1 MSDAAVPATVPRGPV
16 LVGGV
21 GYRWAGDSS
30 FGLVASDRLAEHP
43 WPAGVTVE
51 DFGYGAL
58 YVAQDLAAADPP
70 LARLILLAGVERGRP
85 AGTLERIPWHPRPLD
100 PEELQ
105 ARIFEAGAG
114 VIDLDHLLAIAQHF
128 EALPPEVVL
137 FELEPI
143 SLDGGVELS
152 AGARER
158 LEEVE
163 RAVVREVLE
172 PGEPAEPVPVDEIEP
187 ERRKLWNALSLT

>member
-1 MSDAAVPATVPRGPV
+1 MKRGPV

-21 GYRWAGDSS
+21 GYRWAGDAS
-30 FGLVASDRLAEHP
+30 FGLAASDRLAQRT
-43 WPAGVTVE
+43 WPGGVTVE
-51 DFGYGAL
+51 DLGYGAL

-70 LARLILLAGVERGRP
+70 LARLILLAAVERGRP
-85 AGTLERIPWHPRPLD
+85 AGTLERTLWRPRPLD

-114 VIDLDHLLAIAQHF
+114 VLDLDHLLAIAQHF

-137 FELEPI
+137 YELEPI

-152 AGARER
+152 AGARRR

-163 RAVVREVLE
+163 QAVVREVLE
-172 PGEPAEPVPVDEIEP
+172 PGPAERTPADPTPIDEG
-187 ERRKLWNALSLT
+187 RKPWKGLSLA